1 MRKNYLENI
10 TNWSIMMSNIEIHFQ
25 TLRRRSILDK
35 QVWGIW
41 QTSLRYL
48 KCGLALSFVF
58 DVSSQSNLKAEKNG
72 QIYANRPF
80 PNYLKRL
87 SQASVDAHPF
97 IWSEAPAWAASC
109 HLFSETKS
117 TVSGFQKNVVLQNWT
132 PPKNNWG
139 KNHTP
144 LPNFCL
150 KNVPPPPS
158 WGGHNSLR
166 PSLDR
171 FFDLFLFNISFFFSL
186 VYCLYY
192 FTLFK
197 ILKFSC
203 LCLWMKLLSFFRC
216 N

>member
-117 TVSGFQKNVVLQNWT
+117 TVGGFQKSVVFQNWT
-132 PPKNNWG
+132 PQKNFQV
-139 KNHTP
+139 KIIP
-144 LPNFCL
+144 LFPTL
-150 KNVPPPPS
+150 VWKTYPPSPS

-171 FFDLFLFNISFFFSL
+171 FFYLFLFNISFIFSL

-192 FTLFK
+192 FSL
-197 ILKFSC
+197 LKH
-203 LCLWMKLLSFFRC
+203 
-216 N
+216 